1 VTGDAGPQL
10 PPHYFRREDESDDR
24 WFYAQ
29 PRLVTHIDDA
39 ACRAAGAFYADILP
53 RGGRILD
60 LMSSWVSHLS
70 DATLYASVTGH
81 GMNAEELKANPQLSD
96 YFVQDFNANPI
107 LPFPDASF
115 DGAILTVSVQYLTRP
130 VELFAE
136 VGRVLSPGAP
146 FAITYSNR
154 MFPTKAVAVWRATG
168 DRDHASLIATY
179 LRLSGMFG
187 EPQAFDRTPA
197 AAGYTDPL
205 YAVLAY
211 RLETGEEAPSQA
223 ANMKAD
229 RS

>member
-1 VTGDAGPQL
+1 VTGPGL
-10 PPHYFRREDESDDR
+10 PEHYFRREDESDDR

-39 ACRAAGAFYADILP
+39 ACKAAGRFYAEVLP
-53 RGGRILD
+53 AGGRVLD
-60 LMSSWVSHLS
+60 LMSSWVSHLP
-70 DATLYASVTGH
+70 DASVYARVTGH
-81 GMNAEELKANPQLSD
+81 GMNEEELKANPQLTD
-96 YFVQDFNANPI
+96 YFVQDFNADPV
-107 LPFPDASF
+107 LPFADGSF
-115 DGAILTVSVQYLTRP
+115 DGAILTVSVQYLTRS

-168 DRDHASLIATY
+168 DREHAILIATY
-179 LRLSGMFG
+179 LRHSGMFG
-187 EPQAFDRTPA
+187 EPQAFDRTPP

-211 RLETGEEAPSQA
+211 RLAAGEQPAPPS
-223 ANMKAD
+223 NMEAD
-229 RS
+229 RSAP